1 METVEQFLAR
11 GGKVETVAA
20 DARTITRDCF
30 CGCRG
35 RYSVHQ
41 ENAAAYTD
49 KRMRDREN
57 QVGCYSAYWGQQ

>member
-11 GGKVETVAA
+11 GGKGETVAA

-49 KRMRDREN
+49 RRMRDAES
-57 QVGCYSAYWGQQ
+57 QKGYYHPYWGQQ